1 MDLLTGPEVATL
13 CRVDPA
19 TVRQWKRRGHLQPA
33 GLDDRG
39 RPLYRQ
45 IDAARAE
52 AHTRKRAGR
61 TLAAACVGGDHA

>member
-13 CRVDPA
+13 CGIDPA
-19 TVRQWKRRGHLQPA
+19 TVRQWRRRGHLAPA
-33 GLDDRG
+33 GLDERG

-52 AHTRKRAGR
+52 ERTRRRAGR
-61 TLAAACVGGDHA
+61 TLAAA